1 MIQKIISGGQTGADQ
16 AALDVAIKLDI
27 PHGGWIPKGRKTEA
41 GILPA
46 KYNLKEMATTSY
58 PMRTEKNVLDS
69 DGTLILSHGKLTGG
83 SALTRKFADQ
93 HGRHCLHIDLNK
105 TIAFNAALEISTWV
119 EESSIEVLNV
129 AGPRA
134 SKDAGIYNAAM
145 SILESAYYLGLSK
158 GHKPDSLQ
166 TLFSSKERAKERSY
180 QPRTVYEAVDDLIFK
195 LPLKDKT
202 TIANMA
208 EQEIA
213 SLHFTLGKYIRNSY
227 GIWAGNEELLSS
239 CRFLLKKDKIHED
252 EVSSL
257 IIKKLW
263 EKLKMTHRLK
273 IVKVNRKQHE

>member
-16 AALDVAIKLDI
+16 PALDVAIKLDI
-27 PHGGWIPKGRKTEA
+27 PHGGWIPKGRMTEA

-46 KYNLKEMATTSY
+46 KYKLKEMATASY
-58 PMRTEKNVLDS
+58 PERTEKNVLDS
-69 DGTLILSHGKLTGG
+69 DGTLILYHGKLTGG
-83 SALTRKFADQ
+83 SALTKKYAKQ
-93 HGRHCLHIDLNK
+93 HSRPCLHIDLHK
-105 TIAFNAALEISTWV
+105 TNAFKASLDINAWIEENSIS
-119 EESSIEVLNV
+119 VLNV
-129 AGPRA
+129 AGSRA
-134 SKDAGIYNAAM
+134 SKDPKIHDAVMG
-145 SILESAYYLGLSK
+145 ILESAYYLSLSSQ
-158 GHKPDSLQ
+158 KPEPLQ

-180 QPRTVYEAVDDLIFK
+180 LPRTVYEAVDDLISK

-252 EVSSL
+252 DVSSF

-263 EKLKMTHRLK
+263 KKLRKTHRLK
-273 IVKVNRKQHE
+273 VIK